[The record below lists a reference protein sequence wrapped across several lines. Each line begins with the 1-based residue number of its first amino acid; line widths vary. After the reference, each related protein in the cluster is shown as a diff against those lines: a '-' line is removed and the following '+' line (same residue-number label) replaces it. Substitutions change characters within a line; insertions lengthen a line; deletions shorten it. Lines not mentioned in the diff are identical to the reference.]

1 MQIRWV
7 VALAMLVAST
17 VANAAEVRIVVNGVK
32 SGDGKLLV
40 DIYGT
45 EAKYKANVGNA
56 GGDYRIDVPA
66 GNGSVTAVIA
76 NVPAGKYGATVVHD
90 ENASGKLETN
100 FLGMPSE
107 GVGASNDATG
117 SFGPPSFGDMV
128 FDVADP
134 VTTITINLSY

>member
-7 VALAMLVAST
+7 VALALLAAST
-17 VANAAEVRIVVNGVK
+17 VADAAEVRITVNGVK
-32 SGDGKLLV
+32 SGEGQLLV

-56 GGDYRIDVPA
+56 GGDYRTNVPA
-66 GNGSVTAVIA
+66 GGGSVTAVIA

-117 SFGPPSFGDMV
+117 SFGPPSFGDME
-128 FDVADP
+128 FNVADP
-134 VTTITINLSY
+134 VTAITINLSY